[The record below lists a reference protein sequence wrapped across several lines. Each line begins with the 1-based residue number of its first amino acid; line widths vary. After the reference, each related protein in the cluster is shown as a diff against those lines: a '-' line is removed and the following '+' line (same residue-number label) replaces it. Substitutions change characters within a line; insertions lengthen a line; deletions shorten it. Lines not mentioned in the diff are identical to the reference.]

1 MAGDREWNKGWA
13 IHRLGDFEEGLRV
26 PVDDD
31 HSFRRN
37 VINRSGGI
45 VITVSGAS

>member
-1 MAGDREWNKGWA
+1 M
-13 IHRLGDFEEGLRV
+13 LRV

-31 HSFRRN
+31 HGFRRN

-45 VITVSGAS
+45 VIIDSSG